1 MRIYGT
7 NKIKVLVVEDDTSTQ
22 LLYDKGLFNQ
32 VFDKKLVASG
42 EEALLVHNEWHPDI
56 IILDIQLPE
65 MNGDQV
71 LKEIRTN
78 IEDKKTTIVMA
89 TSMAGREDV
98 MSCVKYGIEGYIVKP
113 FSVQEIALK
122 ILGYYAKKEQDCA
135 LKADARCRD
144 ILQQSQTRLLLAK
157 EDAKTKENTR
167 GLGSESAADKKTE
180 AAAEE
185 KPKD

>member
-7 NKIKVLVVEDDTSTQ
+7 NKIKVLVVEDDASTQ
-22 LLYDKGLFNQ
+22 LLYDRGLFTQ
-32 VFDKKLVASG
+32 VFDKRLVASG
-42 EEALLVHNEWHPDI
+42 EEALLVYNEWHPDI

-65 MNGDQV
+65 MNGDEV

-78 IEDKKTTIVMA
+78 LEDKKTTIVMA
-89 TSMAGREDV
+89 TSMSGKEDV
-98 MSCVKYGIEGYIVKP
+98 TSCMKYGIEGYIVKP

-144 ILQQSQTRLLLAK
+144 ILQQSKTRLMMAK
-157 EDAKTKENTR
+157 GDSKTKENT
-167 GLGSESAADKKTE
+167 GSPSETAVDKKTE
-180 AAAEE
+180 ATAAE